1 MRVRAK
7 GAMDGWNRLIEASI
21 IDDGSAKERTLFYT
35 QMFPRKWEGSER
47 VGVGVAHARL
57 EPD

>member
-1 MRVRAK
+1 
-7 GAMDGWNRLIEASI
+7 MDGWIEASI

-35 QMFPRKWEGSER
+35 QMFPRKWEGSEC